1 MQNKVA
7 TIQRDEPGGKMKALV
22 CEMCG
27 STDLVK
33 ENGLF
38 VCQSCGIKYSLEE
51 ARKMMID
58 GTVNVSGTV
67 KVDKTENVEKMIKRI
82 SVLMSQSNW
91 DEANGLCKRALEI
104 EPENAELY
112 LLLCMI
118 DHKVTDEKTLRKS
131 HSFPLSWDNNFKVA
145 MKFASPERK
154 KELELVQSEQSESRK
169 KWIEDCSN
177 KKKQAKQKE
186 INNKI
191 GCGVAIIVGF
201 FIFMCI
207 CAILEKCSQ

>member
-1 MQNKVA
+1 M
-7 TIQRDEPGGKMKALV
+7 
-22 CEMCG
+22 
-27 STDLVK
+27 
-33 ENGLF
+33 
-38 VCQSCGIKYSLEE
+38 
-51 ARKMMID
+51 
-58 GTVNVSGTV
+58 
-67 KVDKTENVEKMIKRI
+67 EKMIKRI

-118 DHKVTDEKTLRKS
+118 DHKVMDEKTLRKS

-145 MKFASPERK
+145 MKFSSPERK

-191 GCGVAIIVGF
+191 GCYFLVLVGSIVLILIIG
-201 FIFMCI
+201 
-207 CAILEKCSQ
+207 ILSSC